1 MHRRAPSQ
9 TTSKPHMA
17 QDRSA
22 TNKRVYTRTLQSDS
36 VEAGV
41 MRWRWLSIIS
51 SELMGFSQ
59 QSVHGWKRGWQR
71 REPKNRRPDASCVC
85 LWRQLLYLH
94 NAHARALAWRSATAL
109 FRRGETGLYRHLAS
123 TPFGVFFLLKFPS
136 SINIELKYVV
146 NHKRI

>member
-1 MHRRAPSQ
+1 MNFAQCHRRAPPQ

-22 TNKRVYTRTLQSDS
+22 TNKRVYTRALQSDS

-59 QSVHGWKRGWQR
+59 QSVHCWKEDGRGV
-71 REPKNRRPDASCVC
+71 NRKTEDLMHLVFVCGDSYFIFRMDMHAPLSSC
-85 LWRQLLYLH
+85 
-94 NAHARALAWRSATAL
+94 LAFCYRV
-109 FRRGETGLYRHLAS
+109 RTGGSLS
-123 TPFGVFFLLKFPS
+123 PS
-136 SINIELKYVV
+136 SEHTIFFFSNFIRL
-146 NHKRI
+146 